1 MKVRKEVV
9 RWEAWAVPG
18 GPVEVLPCLL
28 GERVRKPWPGI
39 SHWNQEIHPEI
50 HPGHTPLKSPEI
62 HPTVCCLVQTSFVKG
77 TDFQFSLVL
86 EPSPDGTIKV
96 WESGVTMALA
106 WRSS

>member
-1 MKVRKEVV
+1 MGGLGC
-9 RWEAWAVPG
+9 AWRSSG
-18 GPVEVLPCLL
+18 GPAVSPW
-28 GERVRKPWPGI
+28 RKGKKTLARDFTLEPSGRDT
-39 SHWNQEIHPEI
+39 
-50 HPGHTPLKSPEI
+50 PGHTPLKSPEI

-106 WRSS
+106 